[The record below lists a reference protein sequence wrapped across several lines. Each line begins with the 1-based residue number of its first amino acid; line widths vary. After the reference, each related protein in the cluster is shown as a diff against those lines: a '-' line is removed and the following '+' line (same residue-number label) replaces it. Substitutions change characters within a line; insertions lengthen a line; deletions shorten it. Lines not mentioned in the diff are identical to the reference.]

1 MMRLLWEKKKQVE
14 RHKEISFSVGALDGA
29 GEAANTNAQCPWQ
42 RTIKLFLKKKTGV

>member
-29 GEAANTNAQCPWQ
+29 VEAGSPNAQSPWQ
-42 RTIKLFLKKKTGV
+42 RAIKLFFKKKTGV